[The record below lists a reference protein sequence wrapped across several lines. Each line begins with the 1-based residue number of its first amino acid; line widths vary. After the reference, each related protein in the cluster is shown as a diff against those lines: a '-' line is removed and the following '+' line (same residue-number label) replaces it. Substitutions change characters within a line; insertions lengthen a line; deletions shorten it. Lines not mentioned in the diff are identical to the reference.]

1 MIAGCSPVVIRHPNL
16 EKRGRMLERSGIIE
30 HMNKL
35 DSAKRAQVIA
45 TLIEGCSV
53 NSTAR
58 LTGVSVPTILRLLS
72 DVGDV

>member
-1 MIAGCSPVVIRHPNL
+1 
-16 EKRGRMLERSGIIE
+16 MLERSGNIE

-45 TLIEGCSV
+45 TLVEGCSV

-58 LTGVSVPTILRLLS
+58 LTGVSVPTILKLLS
-72 DVGDV
+72 DVVKKRG

>member
-1 MIAGCSPVVIRHPNL
+1 
-16 EKRGRMLERSGIIE
+16 MLERSGIIE